1 VNPSNGSRL
10 IRSVGLLTYTSTT
23 HTQPSHKYVGTG
35 KMSNILVSLMI
46 KIMEGDDDYLDDIS
60 RLFYGCQILSSFIA
74 SARPS
79 HSLAHK
85 AATELS

>member
-1 VNPSNGSRL
+1 
-10 IRSVGLLTYTSTT
+10 
-23 HTQPSHKYVGTG
+23 
-35 KMSNILVSLMI
+35 MSNILVSLMI